1 MEEKFI
7 IIVQMPDGN
16 QKQFVSS
23 KYFEAGEFAHGG
35 TIISCNNLV
44 KIAY

>member
-7 IIVQMPDGN
+7 ITVQMQDGT
-16 QKQFVSS
+16 QKQFVST
-23 KYFEAGEFAHGG
+23 KRYAVGEFAHGG